1 MSRIASPPSF
11 SSLLHDTTHL
21 IYIIHH
27 PSLRRQQPRH
37 QRVPARLHEIVEL
50 SLAIGLR
57 YGNVGLLLEGGFE
70 DLVEHIAIEFLVGV
84 GGDILAVG
92 DELDEIVLG
101 EVIFELFIHI
111 LEDLLLIESIF
122 FGLVEDEG
130 VEEVYQLDR
139 TASAVL
145 VLESTQQL
153 PRLLQTQSSL
163 LLLLHHI
170 IFNISSSVI
179 PQLGYD
185 EGRRMLRGS

>member
-1 MSRIASPPSF
+1 M
-11 SSLLHDTTHL
+11 
-21 IYIIHH
+21 
-27 PSLRRQQPRH
+27 
-37 QRVPARLHEIVEL
+37 
-50 SLAIGLR
+50 
-57 YGNVGLLLEGGFE
+57 GLLLEGGFE

-153 PRLLQTQSSL
+153 PRLLQTQPSL

-179 PQLGYD
+179 SS
-185 EGRRMLRGS
+185 EIR

>member
-1 MSRIASPPSF
+1 M
-11 SSLLHDTTHL
+11 
-21 IYIIHH
+21 
-27 PSLRRQQPRH
+27 
-37 QRVPARLHEIVEL
+37 
-50 SLAIGLR
+50 
-57 YGNVGLLLEGGFE
+57 GLLLEGGFE

-101 EVIFELFIHI
+101 EVIFELFIHV

-153 PRLLQTQSSL
+153 PRLLQAQPSL

-179 PQLGYD
+179 PHLRYD
-185 EGRRMLRGS
+185 EGRHMLRGS

>member
-1 MSRIASPPSF
+1 M
-11 SSLLHDTTHL
+11 
-21 IYIIHH
+21 
-27 PSLRRQQPRH
+27 
-37 QRVPARLHEIVEL
+37 
-50 SLAIGLR
+50 
-57 YGNVGLLLEGGFE
+57 GLLLEGGFE

-111 LEDLLLIESIF
+111 LEDLLLVESIF

-179 PQLGYD
+179 SS
-185 EGRRMLRGS
+185 EIR

>member
-1 MSRIASPPSF
+1 M
-11 SSLLHDTTHL
+11 
-21 IYIIHH
+21 
-27 PSLRRQQPRH
+27 
-37 QRVPARLHEIVEL
+37 
-50 SLAIGLR
+50 
-57 YGNVGLLLEGGFE
+57 GLLLEGGFE

-179 PQLGYD
+179 SS
-185 EGRRMLRGS
+185 EIR

>member
-1 MSRIASPPSF
+1 M
-11 SSLLHDTTHL
+11 
-21 IYIIHH
+21 
-27 PSLRRQQPRH
+27 
-37 QRVPARLHEIVEL
+37 
-50 SLAIGLR
+50 
-57 YGNVGLLLEGGFE
+57 GLLLEGGFE

-101 EVIFELFIHI
+101 EVIFELFIHV

-179 PQLGYD
+179 PHLRYD
-185 EGRRMLRGS
+185 KKRHMLRGS